1 MQGLIKMINNILTAE
16 EARHIN
22 GETINPDRK
31 LYRIMNDIM
40 REASK
45 ENGKSKTS
53 IMVKDLD
60 DKNRDILLQLG
71 YDLKDKGNSTYE
83 VSWDNVGELTL
94 EETEDLTIFTIKALF
109 ASVIIVVIAIFIA
122 WIYISKIF

>member
-1 MQGLIKMINNILTAE
+1 MINNILTAE
-16 EARHIN
+16 EARRIN

-31 LYRIMNDIM
+31 LYRIMNDVM

-45 ENGKSKTS
+45 ENGKSGTS

-71 YDLKDKGNSTYE
+71 YDLKDKGNNTYE
-83 VSWDNVGELTL
+83 VSWEGVGELTL
-94 EETEDLTIFTIKALF
+94 EETEELAIFTVKALF
-109 ASVIIVVIAIFIA
+109 ASIIIVSIAIFIV

>member
-1 MQGLIKMINNILTAE
+1 MINNILTAE
-16 EARHIN
+16 EARRIN

-31 LYRIMNDIM
+31 LYRIMNDVM

-45 ENGKSKTS
+45 ENGKSGTS

-71 YDLKDKGNSTYE
+71 YDLKDKGNNTYE
-83 VSWDNVGELTL
+83 VSWEGVGELTL
-94 EETEDLTIFTIKALF
+94 EETEELAIFTVKALF
-109 ASVIIVVIAIFIA
+109 ASIIIVSIAIFII
-122 WIYISKIF
+122 WIYINKIF